1 MEVHHHSHTSGKK
14 WTHYFWE
21 FFMLF
26 LAVTLGFFVENQRE
40 HLMEHKRESQYMQ
53 SFVED
58 MKNDTSEV
66 NAIVPLRKTRETS
79 IDSLIYLLNNKD
91 PQQYSSSIY
100 YHSRLLI
107 RTYRFHSTQRTI
119 QQLKSSGNMRLIRNK
134 IAADIIDK
142 YDYWSEMLQKDD
154 KNREEE
160 FMSIKPYLLKIQD
173 ALVLQSM
180 IKGFDIIRPIGNRN
194 LKSIEPSI
202 LKELS
207 TALHYLR
214 SSETG
219 SIALLQ
225 DFHRIISG
233 YIGQVEKEYHI
244 K

>member
-1 MEVHHHSHTSGKK
+1 
-14 WTHYFWE
+14 
-21 FFMLF
+21 MLF

-40 HLMEHKRESQYMQ
+40 HLIEHKRELQYIQ

-58 MKNDTSEV
+58 LGDDTSEV
-66 NAIVPLRKTRETS
+66 NAIVPLRKARETS
-79 IDSLIYLLNNKD
+79 IDSLIYLLNTKD

-134 IAADIIDK
+134 IAADVINK

-160 FMSIKPYLLKIQD
+160 FLSLKPYLLKIQD

-180 IKGFDIIRPIGNRN
+180 IKGFDITRPVGNPN
-194 LKSIEPSI
+194 LKSADPYT

-207 TALHYLR
+207 TALHYLK

-225 DFHRIISG
+225 DFHSIISG
-233 YIGQVEKEYHI
+233 YIGKVEKEYHL

>member
-1 MEVHHHSHTSGKK
+1 MEVHAHTHTARKK
-14 WTHYFWE
+14 WTHFLWE
-21 FFMLF
+21 FLMLF

-40 HLMEHKRESQYMQ
+40 HLVEHKRELQYIQ

-66 NAIVPLRKTRETS
+66 NAIAPLRKERETS
-79 IDSLIYLLNNKD
+79 LDSLIYLLNTKNPK
-91 PQQYSSSIY
+91 QYSSSIY
-100 YHSRLLI
+100 YHSRLLV
-107 RTYRFHSTQRTI
+107 RTYQFHSTQRTI
-119 QQLKSSGNMRLIRNK
+119 QQLKSLGNMRLIRNK
-134 IAADIIDK
+134 VAADIINK

-154 KNREEE
+154 KDREEE
-160 FMSIKPYLLKIQD
+160 FMTIRPYLLNIQD

-180 IKGFDIIRPIGNRN
+180 VKGFRITRPVGNPN
-194 LKSIEPSI
+194 LKSVETDF

-219 SIALLQ
+219 SLALLQ
-225 DFHRIISG
+225 DFYSIISG
-233 YIGQVEKEYHI
+233 YIVQVEKEYHI